1 MVVSQVRLLHDV
13 SQELGSVHSH
23 GDEYFLTLD
32 ECRLSSTPSFDIEG
46 FPELGCFVV
55 DHCGVIVNCRA
66 FRSHKFRKCKV
77 GGLHINGAAV
87 GLVQSR
93 PGVPL

>member
-1 MVVSQVRLLHDV
+1 MVVGQVRLLHDV

-23 GDEYFLTLD
+23 GDEYLLTLD
-32 ECRLSSTPSFDIEG
+32 ECGLSSAPSFDIEG
-46 FPELGCFVV
+46 FPELCCFVV
-55 DHCGVIVNCRA
+55 DHCGVVVNCRA
-66 FRSHKFRKCKV
+66 FRFDEFRKCYV
-77 GGLHINGAAV
+77 GGLHIDGAAV